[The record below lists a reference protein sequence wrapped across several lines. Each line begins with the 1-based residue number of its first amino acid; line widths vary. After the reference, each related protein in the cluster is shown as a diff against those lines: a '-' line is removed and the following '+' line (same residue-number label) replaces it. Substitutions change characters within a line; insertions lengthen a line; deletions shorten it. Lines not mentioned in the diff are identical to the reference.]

1 MVIPLD
7 TNGLKLSETA
17 IFKGMS
23 EDEIQAAMRV
33 LQAHDRSYKKG
44 RRSPYFPHCGEKQ
57 RKSPS

>member
-33 LQAHDRSYKKG
+33 LQAHNRSYKKG
-44 RRSPYFPHCGEKQ
+44 ETVPH
-57 RKSPS
+57 